1 MQKIDIKNKVVLI
14 TGASSGIGAA
24 TAMAFNQAGARL
36 AIAARRKEKLD
47 ELANLVNDALIL
59 ETDLSVEAK
68 AMEMVDRTLSHF
80 GRIDI
85 LINNAAAII
94 VSPAETVSSKDL
106 LHAYKTNL
114 IAPVIATQR
123 AIQFMK
129 TNGGGHII
137 NVGSPGFMMG
147 IPFYAPYVCSKA
159 AFSAWTRTLQAE
171 LAGSNI
177 VVSEYFPGYVRT
189 DSRPES
195 RIGEVEQD
203 FLMSDRANAITR
215 HFTKPQT
222 PEEIA
227 SQLLNLAQN
236 PKLLTYSGF
245 SVRIGAWI
253 ALFSSFRLNLSKE
266 MADTARQKQTNF
278 L

>member
-1 MQKIDIKNKVVLI
+1 MNKVVLI

-24 TAMAFNQAGARL
+24 TARAFDKAGAKV
-36 AIAARRKEKLD
+36 AIAARRKEKLIEVAA
-47 ELANLVNDALIL
+47 ELHDAFII
-59 ETDLSVEAK
+59 ETDLSNELNVT
-68 AMEMVDRTLSHF
+68 EMVDTTIRHF

-94 VSPAETVSSKDL
+94 VSPAEIVSSSDL
-106 LHAYKTNL
+106 LLAFKTNL
-114 IAPVIATQR
+114 IAPVIATQK

-129 TNGGGHII
+129 MNGGGHII

-171 LAGSNI
+171 VAGTNI
-177 VVSEYFPGYVRT
+177 SVSEYFPGYVRT

-203 FLMSDRANAITR
+203 FLMSDKANTVTR
-215 HFTKPQT
+215 HFTQPQT
-222 PEEIA
+222 PGEIA
-227 SQLLNLAQN
+227 LQLLKLARH
-236 PKLLTYSGF
+236 PKPLTYSSF

-266 MADTARQKQTNF
+266 MAATAKRKQVSHK
-278 L
+278 

>member
-1 MQKIDIKNKVVLI
+1 MDIKDKVVLI

-24 TAMAFNQAGARL
+24 TASAFNKAGAKI
-36 AIAARRKEKLD
+36 AIAARRREKLEEVSS
-47 ELANLVNDALIL
+47 ELNNALVL
-59 ETDLSVEAK
+59 ETDLSDEAK
-68 AMEMVDRTLSHF
+68 VVEMVDETIRHF

-85 LINNAAAII
+85 LINNAATII
-94 VSPAETVSSKDL
+94 VSPAETVSSFDL
-106 LHAYKTNL
+106 LKAFKTNL

-129 TNGGGHII
+129 ANGGGHIM

-177 VVSEYFPGYVRT
+177 EVSEFFPGYVRT

-195 RIGEVEQD
+195 RVGEVEQD
-203 FLMSDRANAITR
+203 FLMSEKQNAIAR

-227 SQLLNLAQN
+227 NQLLNLAQH
-236 PKLLTYSGF
+236 PKLLTYSSL

-253 ALFSSFRLNLSKE
+253 ALFPSFRLNLAKE
-266 MADTARQKQTNF
+266 MADTARRKQTNF